1 MIKKKGGVVV
11 VISTCLVLIAA
22 IIALVWW
29 KFNNKKGFCADYADR
44 LYAFPAGESEEY
56 KTEIREYL
64 KSIYFEN
71 EQYAGFGKYGV
82 MYAEHFTNAC
92 VLKEAIRLGDTE
104 TCDKIKTYYSSAGF
118 GFFRN
123 TADYIGYKYIMDKVN
138 PGNCDYNKLLKE
150 VKDANDNVYN
160 ESMRLMLFGRFF
172 GNEYVLSE
180 YDWYEYVK
188 SELKEYDITST
199 DTEYI
204 KKNSGYVC
212 SDLIVAAN
220 YDVLDR
226 IVTPE
231 YKTFFETAK
240 KIMEEDA
247 QKGKLTPD
255 DMMFF
260 ARAYYYVTGDKSLW
274 LETEDDYFTIGSDDA
289 TTFDFQDFAQRDG
302 IATKDHPEYDEKV
315 RKLIREYAGGLK
327 VKASDVLELID
338 TYYAVVLADS
348 AGFEYDKE
356 KVAAYIKKQAE
367 YSASNS
373 IIDNYSAIYSV
384 LIAGIIDRI
393 DVIPKEYVSYI
404 DDALNDIDYSEA
416 SSLETLAPLLRV
428 RLCIDPKYKVKKAD
442 YDKMKSLVGAY
453 EKLCSESESYK
464 LYLSEDYILYRM
476 MLGMKIP
483 DDCAEQFKKECFDGI
498 NLRFE
503 DKDLEGYYYRM
514 ILKNI
519 ENGL

>member
-11 VISTCLVLIAA
+11 VISTCIVLIAA

-29 KFNNKKGFCADYADR
+29 KFNNKKGFCADYADG
-44 LYAFPAGESEEY
+44 LYKFPTGESVEY

-92 VLKEAIRLGDTE
+92 VLKEAIRLGDIE
-104 TCDKIKTYYSSAGF
+104 TCDKIKAYYTSAEF

-138 PGNCDYNKLLKE
+138 PGECDYNKLLKE
-150 VKDANDNVYN
+150 VKEAQDNTYN
-160 ESMRLMLFGRFF
+160 ERIRLMVFGRFF
-172 GNEYVLSE
+172 GKEYVLSE
-180 YDWYEYVK
+180 YDWYEYIK
-188 SELKEYDITST
+188 SGLQNYDVNST
-199 DTEYI
+199 DEEYI
-204 KKNSGYVC
+204 KKNCGYVC
-212 SDLIVAAN
+212 SYLITAVK
-220 YDVLDR
+220 YEVFDR
-226 IVTPE
+226 VITSE
-231 YKTFFETAK
+231 YKNFFESAK
-240 KIMEEDA
+240 KVVEAEIKDGKMSTANIMD
-247 QKGKLTPD
+247 
-255 DMMFF
+255 F
-260 ARAYYYVTGDKSLW
+260 AMAYYYVTGDKSLW
-274 LETEDDYFTIGSDDA
+274 LETEDDYFTVGSGDA
-289 TTFDFQDFAQRDG
+289 EITDFQDFAQRDG

-315 RKLIREYAGGLK
+315 RKLIREYVDGLE

-338 TYYAVVLADS
+338 TYYGVVLADFV
-348 AGFEYDKE
+348 GFEYDKE

-367 YSASNS
+367 YSASNGV
-373 IIDNYSAIYSV
+373 IDNYSAIYSV
-384 LIAGIIDRI
+384 LIADIIDRI
-393 DVIPKEYVSYI
+393 DIIPKEYVSYI

-453 EKLCSESESYK
+453 EKLCSESEDYK
-464 LYLSEDYILYRM
+464 LYLSEAYILYRM